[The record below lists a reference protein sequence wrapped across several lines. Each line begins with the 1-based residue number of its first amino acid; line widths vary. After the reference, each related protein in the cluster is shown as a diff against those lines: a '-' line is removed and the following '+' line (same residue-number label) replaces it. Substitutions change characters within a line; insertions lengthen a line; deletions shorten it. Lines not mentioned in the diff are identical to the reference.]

1 MKEHKGINIYNFLEE
16 NKDLLKDF
24 KNETLLA
31 PLHRCKEIVEK
42 YMEKNN
48 WVQLMNNK
56 NNRLSW

>member
-42 YMEKNN
+42 IYGEE
-48 WVQLMNNK
+48 
-56 NNRLSW
+56 